1 MTDSVFSVG
10 TMINHQVQKVR
21 QKKVNCKEAI
31 AISQTKYK
39 ARVLERKVEEVPSR

>member
-21 QKKVNCKEAI
+21 QKKVNCKET
-31 AISQTKYK
+31 ISQTKYK